1 MVYINYIT
9 LDDAKTRGKNTTV
22 YSFLIKHYDIMKYCM
37 GHEGKIDR
45 FMHPFVI
52 INDQTQFGWPRAL
65 CVPKP
70 NRAPSAYL
78 IFSQEYRQ
86 TNPQKKMN
94 MAEISAAW
102 KNTSD
107 RTKYESAAGV
117 ARQQYVNELK
127 SWNDGKEAEKT
138 KRENAAKSWASLPTP
153 ASQQPFPFGTN
164 ISSDTDDDDNSSQ
177 LLLAVAARNAKE
189 VERLLQVKDIDVNV
203 RDENG
208 WSPLYWACLKKDL
221 RIVILLLAVPNI
233 DVNRRCP
240 SDGTTPLHVAC
251 KSESG
256 IVEQLLRNEH
266 INVNL
271 LTTKGLTALYVACE
285 YGVDSNVKQLVKAA
299 GILVNQTQSANGWTP
314 LMAACDKGDKNAQ
327 RKCIEILLGAPGID
341 VNQPL
346 ISGATALYIACKN
359 KQRLEAIHLLLLAPF
374 IDINKAKKNGKTP
387 LYMACYKG
395 SSVVVEALLGAPGI
409 DVNKA
414 TEDGETPLYIACKKG
429 NWDIVVLLLMF
440 DEIQVDE
447 AAWAIIINVD
457 QYPVTRQNEI
467 ANIIENKLDE
477 DEDENLKMLLVF
489 GPYNRSFFY
498 KACNQNLPKIV
509 TALSAREDVNV
520 NQPFDRP
527 HGTGT
532 TPLTEA
538 IPSLELVRI
547 LLKCKGINVNQE
559 DRLGWTPLIQA
570 CMVNSIDIL
579 QELLQTR
586 GIRVNL
592 KSTDSGDTALHYA
605 CGAPPASTEI
615 ISMLLERREIEVNEP
630 SDQGG
635 KTPLIM
641 AIQTGRL
648 DKVKLLMERSDIN
661 MSETRGDNTVRM
673 KTPLFWAFS
682 AVDDG
687 FPSLRHFDVLNFM
700 MGKIEKYSRLMSDLP
715 YLLNKSI
722 LKFCS
727 ANGAVMNY
735 IDSNFY
741 ALAKSILEYPIDLN
755 YYSEQETPL
764 TAVCKHVNVDIV
776 SHIKLGAQ
784 FVALL
789 LSNPNVDI
797 NKKTLGD
804 PESAL
809 HIACRRGLLPI
820 VEMLVARQDVKVND
834 SNVWG
839 ATALFLACNEDISPA
854 SLGIVQSLL
863 TRTDIRIN
871 KSVKITPANDV
882 KSSWTPLHEACS
894 NPRKLE
900 LVKLLLSDSRIDV
913 DIRTSTG
920 NTALHMAVL
929 CNSYRIVRVLI
940 GYFKRNRPDKKR
952 GRINQANN
960 REDNAIDLAVQ
971 KHFTNIGVLL
981 AENGGMQS
989 LPQAMRQQLK
999 KRARQATAIGDTI
1012 RRKVQRPVDADGRI
1026 ATKIV
1031 SMLGN
1036 NSRKRSTLIF

>member
-1 MVYINYIT
+1 MSEV
-9 LDDAKTRGKNTTV
+9 DDKTVRLV
-22 YSFLIKHYDIMKYCM
+22 VS
-37 GHEGKIDR
+37 
-45 FMHPFVI
+45 V
-52 INDQTQFGWPRAL
+52 
-65 CVPKP
+65 
-70 NRAPSAYL
+70 
-78 IFSQEYRQ
+78 
-86 TNPQKKMN
+86 
-94 MAEISAAW
+94 
-102 KNTSD
+102 
-107 RTKYESAAGV
+107 
-117 ARQQYVNELK
+117 VNELK
-127 SWNDGKEAEKT
+127 KKGNELKKKGPWTYMNANRWKQVAESVDMLGVHGLSADECKKIYGKHTKNSKT
-138 KRENAAKSWASLPTP
+138 KASKLKAAPAADGLPRT
-153 ASQQPFPFGTN
+153 STTN
-164 ISSDTDDDDNSSQ
+164 TSSNQIFSDTDDDDDDNSSQ
-177 LLLAVAARNAKE
+177 LLLAVAAINAKE

-203 RDENG
+203 RNEDG
-208 WSPLYWACLKKDL
+208 WSPLLWACSKKDL

-233 DVNRRCP
+233 DVNIICP
-240 SDGTTPLHVAC
+240 SNGTTPLHVAC

-256 IVEQLLRNEH
+256 IVEQLLRNKH

-299 GILVNQTQSANGWTP
+299 GILVNETQSANGWTP
-314 LMAACDKGDKNAQ
+314 LIAACDRANAQ
-327 RKCIEILLGAPGID
+327 SDQLSCIETLLGATGID
-341 VNQPL
+341 VNK
-346 ISGATALYIACKN
+346 SKNDGATALYIACNRKH
-359 KQRLEAIHLLLLAPF
+359 LEAVHLLLRAQG
-374 IDINKAKKNGKTP
+374 INVNKAKKNGKTP
-387 LYMACYKG
+387 LYNACYKG

-409 DVNKA
+409 LVNKA
-414 TEDGETPLYIACKKG
+414 TKDGETPLCIACKKG

-440 DEIQVDE
+440 DKIQVDE
-447 AAWAIIINVD
+447 AAWAIMSSMRQVM
-457 QYPVTRQNEI
+457 TRQNEI

-477 DEDENLKMLLVF
+477 DENLKRLLVF

-547 LLKCKGINVNQE
+547 LLKREGINVNKQ
-559 DRLGWTPLIQA
+559 DTLGWTPLIQA
-570 CMVNSIDIL
+570 CMANSIDIV

-586 GIRVNL
+586 SIRVNA
-592 KSTDSGDTALHYA
+592 KSTDSGYTALHYA
-605 CGAPPASTEI
+605 CSAHKASPKI
-615 ISMLLERREIEVNEP
+615 ISMLLKRPEIDVNVP

-635 KTPLIM
+635 QTPLIM

-648 DKVKLLMERSDIN
+648 DKVQLLMERSDIH

-673 KTPLFWAFS
+673 KTPLFWAFD

-687 FPSLRHFDVLNFM
+687 VPSLRHFDVLNFM
-700 MGKIEKYSRLMSDLP
+700 MGKIEKHSRLMSDLP

-727 ANGAVMNY
+727 TNGAVMK
-735 IDSNFY
+735 FY

-764 TAVCKHVNVDIV
+764 TAVCKNVNADIFV
-776 SHIKLGAQ
+776 HIKLGAE

-789 LSNPNVDI
+789 LSNPNIDI

-839 ATALFLACNEDISPA
+839 ATALFLACNVACNEDISQA
-854 SLGIVQSLL
+854 SLRMVKSLL

-894 NPRKLE
+894 NPLKFE

-920 NTALHMAVL
+920 NTALHMAAL
-929 CNSYRIVRVLI
+929 CNSYSIVRVLI
-940 GYFKRNRPDKKR
+940 GYFKNNDPNKKR

-960 REDNAIDLAVQ
+960 RGDNAIDLAVQ

-981 AENGGMQS
+981 VENGGMQS
-989 LPQAMRQQLK
+989 LPQAMQQQLK
-999 KRARQATAIGDTI
+999 KHSRYEQYIG
-1012 RRKVQRPVDADGRI
+1012 
-1026 ATKIV
+1026 KIV
-1031 SMLGN
+1031 SNKTRRGVDGDSRIARKIIDYIPHE
-1036 NSRKRSTLIF
+1036 NSRKSSLIF

>member
-1 MVYINYIT
+1 MSEVNEEKVIT
-9 LDDAKTRGKNTTV
+9 LVDQLKKSQHWTNMNDNRWKQVATKIALGGTILTGEQCKKIYGKRNKKNSKKKAKKQRAVPPAETGLTEGTMDA
-22 YSFLIKHYDIMKYCM
+22 D
-37 GHEGKIDR
+37 
-45 FMHPFVI
+45 
-52 INDQTQFGWPRAL
+52 
-65 CVPKP
+65 
-70 NRAPSAYL
+70 
-78 IFSQEYRQ
+78 
-86 TNPQKKMN
+86 
-94 MAEISAAW
+94 
-102 KNTSD
+102 
-107 RTKYESAAGV
+107 V
-117 ARQQYVNELK
+117 A
-127 SWNDGKEAEKT
+127 
-138 KRENAAKSWASLPTP
+138 
-153 ASQQPFPFGTN
+153 
-164 ISSDTDDDDNSSQ
+164 SSQ
-177 LLLAVAARNAKE
+177 LLLT
-189 VERLLQVKDIDVNV
+189 VEQISFPPASNGMWPTGDKVKALLKVKGIDVNV
-203 RDENG
+203 RDKNG
-208 WSPLYWACLKKDL
+208 RTPLYQACLNRDTW
-221 RIVILLLAVPNI
+221 IVRLLLAVPNI
-233 DVNRRCP
+233 DVNLSCP

-251 KSESG
+251 KSDSG

-285 YGVDSNVKQLVKAA
+285 YGVPSNVQHLVEAA

-314 LMAACDKGDKNAQ
+314 LMAACEKGDKNAQ
-327 RKCIEILLGAPGID
+327 SDHSSCIEILLGAPGID

-346 ISGATALYIACKN
+346 TSGATALYIACLRKH
-359 KQRLEAIHLLLLAPF
+359 LEAIHLLLLAPN

-387 LYMACYKG
+387 LFVACYKG
-395 SSVVVEALLGAPGI
+395 NSGAVKALLQYTLFL

-414 TEDGETPLYIACKKG
+414 TKDGETPLYIACKKG

-447 AAWAIIINVD
+447 AAWAIIINVM

-547 LLKCKGINVNQE
+547 LLKCKGINVNKE
-559 DRLGWTPLIQA
+559 DRLGWTPLIKA
-570 CMVNSIDIL
+570 CMANSIDIV

-586 GIRVNL
+586 DIRVNL

-615 ISMLLERREIEVNEP
+615 ISMLLERREIKVNEP

-641 AIQTGRL
+641 AIMSGQL
-648 DKVKLLMERSDIN
+648 DKVKLLMERREIN
-661 MSETRGDNTVRM
+661 MSETRGDNTVRSDNTVRM
-673 KTPLFWAFS
+673 KTPLFWAFD
-682 AVDDG
+682 AVDEYG
-687 FPSLRHFDVLNFM
+687 MQSLQNFEVLNFM
-700 MGKIEKYSRLMSDLP
+700 MGMIKKYPRLMSDLP
-715 YLLNKSI
+715 YFLNRSI

-727 ANGAVMNY
+727 ANGDMMNY

-741 ALAKSILEYPIDLN
+741 ALAKSILEYPIGLN

-764 TAVCKHVNVDIV
+764 TAVCKHVNVDSV
-776 SHIKLGAQ
+776 SHIKLCAQ

-789 LSNPNVDI
+789 LSNPKVDI
-797 NKKTLGD
+797 NKKTMGD

-820 VEMLVARQDVKVND
+820 VEMLVARRDVKVND

-839 ATALFLACNEDISPA
+839 ATALFLACNTVTRSEDISPA

-871 KSVKITPANDV
+871 KSVKMTRFNDV

-894 NPRKLE
+894 NPRKLN
-900 LVKLLLSDSRIDV
+900 LVKLLLSDSRIDI

-929 CNSYRIVRVLI
+929 CNSYDIVRVLI
-940 GYFKRNRPDKKR
+940 GYFEDNNSHKKR

-960 REDNAIDLAVQ
+960 TGHNAIDLAVQ
-971 KHFTNIGVLL
+971 KDFTNIGVLL
-981 AENGGMQS
+981 AENGGVQS
-989 LPQAMRQQLK
+989 LPQAMQQQLK
-999 KRARQATAIGDTI
+999 KRALTTSAIGNTI

-1036 NSRKRSTLIF
+1036 SSRKRSTLIF

>member
-1 MVYINYIT
+1 MSEV
-9 LDDAKTRGKNTTV
+9 DDKTVRLVVHVVNK
-22 YSFLIKHYDIMKYCM
+22 LKE
-37 GHEGKIDR
+37 EGKWKRMTNGRWREVAERVDTGELGVLGLSADECKKIYGKHTKNSKTKASTAAD
-45 FMHPFVI
+45 
-52 INDQTQFGWPRAL
+52 GLPRTSTT
-65 CVPKP
+65 
-70 NRAPSAYL
+70 NTFSNQ
-78 IFSQEYRQ
+78 IFS
-86 TNPQKKMN
+86 
-94 MAEISAAW
+94 
-102 KNTSD
+102 
-107 RTKYESAAGV
+107 
-117 ARQQYVNELK
+117 
-127 SWNDGKEAEKT
+127 
-138 KRENAAKSWASLPTP
+138 
-153 ASQQPFPFGTN
+153 
-164 ISSDTDDDDNSSQ
+164 DTDDDDDDNSSQ

-203 RDENG
+203 RDEDG
-208 WSPLYWACLKKDL
+208 WSPLYQACLNKDL

-285 YGVDSNVKQLVKAA
+285 YGVPSNVQHLVEAA
-299 GILVNQTQSANGWTP
+299 GILVNQTQSAKGWTP
-314 LMAACDKGDKNAQ
+314 LMAACEKGDKNAQ
-327 RKCIEILLGAPGID
+327 SDHSSCIEILLGAPGID

-346 ISGATALYIACKN
+346 TSGATALYIACLRKH
-359 KQRLEAIHLLLLAPF
+359 LEAIHLLLLAPN

-387 LYMACYKG
+387 LFVACYKG
-395 SSVVVEALLGAPGI
+395 NSGAVKALLQYTLFL

-414 TEDGETPLYIACKKG
+414 TKDGETPLYIACKKG

-559 DRLGWTPLIQA
+559 DSLGWTPLIKA
-570 CMVNSIDIL
+570 CMANSIGIL
-579 QELLQTR
+579 RELLQTR
-586 GIRVNL
+586 DIRVNL

-615 ISMLLERREIEVNEP
+615 ISMLLERRDIEVNEP

-641 AIQTGRL
+641 AIMSGQI
-648 DKVKLLMERSDIN
+648 DKVKLLMERREIN

-673 KTPLFWAFS
+673 KTPLFWAFD
-682 AVDDG
+682 AVDEYG
-687 FPSLRHFDVLNFM
+687 MQSLRNFEVLNFM
-700 MGKIEKYSRLMSDLP
+700 MGMIKKYPRLMSDLP
-715 YLLNKSI
+715 YFLNRSI

-727 ANGAVMNY
+727 ANGDMMNY

-741 ALAKSILEYPIDLN
+741 ALAKSILEYPIGLN

-776 SHIKLGAQ
+776 SHIKLCAQ

-789 LSNPNVDI
+789 LSNPKVDI
-797 NKKTLGD
+797 NKKTMGD

-820 VEMLVARQDVKVND
+820 VEMLVARRDVKVND

-839 ATALFLACNEDISPA
+839 ATALFLACNTVTRSEDISPA

-871 KSVKITPANDV
+871 KSVKMTRFNDV

-894 NPRKLE
+894 NPRKLN
-900 LVKLLLSDSRIDV
+900 LVKLLLSDSRIDI

-929 CNSYRIVRVLI
+929 CNSYDIVRVLI
-940 GYFKRNRPDKKR
+940 GYFEDNNSHKKR

-960 REDNAIDLAVQ
+960 TGHNAIDLAVQ
-971 KHFTNIGVLL
+971 KDFTNIGVLL
-981 AENGGMQS
+981 AENGGVQS
-989 LPQAMRQQLK
+989 LPQAMQQQLK
-999 KRARQATAIGDTI
+999 KRALTASAIGNTI

-1036 NSRKRSTLIF
+1036 NYRKRSTLIF

>member
-1 MVYINYIT
+1 MSEV
-9 LDDAKTRGKNTTV
+9 DDKTVRLVVHVVNQLKE
-22 YSFLIKHYDIMKYCM
+22 
-37 GHEGKIDR
+37 EGKWKRMTNGRWREVAKSVDMLGVHGLSADECKEIYGASKLKAAPAAD
-45 FMHPFVI
+45 
-52 INDQTQFGWPRAL
+52 DLPRTSTT
-65 CVPKP
+65 
-70 NRAPSAYL
+70 NTFSNQ
-78 IFSQEYRQ
+78 IFS
-86 TNPQKKMN
+86 
-94 MAEISAAW
+94 
-102 KNTSD
+102 
-107 RTKYESAAGV
+107 
-117 ARQQYVNELK
+117 
-127 SWNDGKEAEKT
+127 
-138 KRENAAKSWASLPTP
+138 
-153 ASQQPFPFGTN
+153 
-164 ISSDTDDDDNSSQ
+164 DTDDDDDDDDNSSQ

-203 RDENG
+203 RDEDG
-208 WSPLYWACLKKDL
+208 WSPLYQACLNKDL
-221 RIVILLLAVPNI
+221 RIVILLLAVPKI
-233 DVNRRCP
+233 KVNLSCL

-251 KSESG
+251 KSDSG
-256 IVEQLLRNEH
+256 IVEQLLRNED

-285 YGVDSNVKQLVKAA
+285 YGVPSNVQHLVEAA

-314 LMAACDKGDKNAQ
+314 LIAACDKGDKNAQ
-327 RKCIEILLGAPGID
+327 SDHLSCIEILLGAPGID

-346 ISGATALYIACKN
+346 TSGATALYIACRRKH
-359 KQRLEAIHLLLLAPF
+359 LEAIHLLLLAPN
-374 IDINKAKKNGKTP
+374 IDINKAKKNGK
-387 LYMACYKG
+387 
-395 SSVVVEALLGAPGI
+395 
-409 DVNKA
+409 
-414 TEDGETPLYIACKKG
+414 TPLYIACKKG

-447 AAWAIIINVD
+447 AEWELIINVM

-467 ANIIENKLDE
+467 AKIIENKLDE
-477 DEDENLKMLLVF
+477 NKNNLKMLLVF
-489 GPYNRSFFY
+489 GPYNSSFFY

-509 TALSAREDVNV
+509 TALSARKDVNV

-547 LLKCKGINVNQE
+547 LLKCEGINVNQE
-559 DRLGWTPLIQA
+559 DGFGWTPLIKA
-570 CMVNSIDIL
+570 CMANSIGIL
-579 QELLQTR
+579 RELLQTR
-586 GIRVNL
+586 DIQVNL

-605 CGAPPASTEI
+605 CGAHQASTEI
-615 ISMLLERREIEVNEP
+615 VSMLLKQREINVNKP

-641 AIQTGRL
+641 AIMSGRL
-648 DKVKLLMERSDIN
+648 DKVKLLMERREIN

-673 KTPLFWAFS
+673 KTPLFWAFY
-682 AVDDG
+682 AVDEYG
-687 FPSLRHFDVLNFM
+687 MQSLRNFEVLNFM
-700 MGKIEKYSRLMSDLP
+700 MGMIKKYPRLMSDLP
-715 YLLNKSI
+715 YFLNRSI

-727 ANGAVMNY
+727 ANGDVMNY

-741 ALAKSILEYPIDLN
+741 ALAKSILEYPIGLN

-776 SHIKLGAQ
+776 SHIKLCAQ

-789 LSNPNVDI
+789 LSNPKVDI
-797 NKKTLGD
+797 NKKTMGD

-839 ATALFLACNEDISPA
+839 ATALFLVCNTETRSEDISPA
-854 SLGIVQSLL
+854 SLGIVRSLL

-871 KSVKITPANDV
+871 KSVKMTRFNDV

-894 NPRKLE
+894 NPRKLN

-929 CNSYRIVRVLI
+929 CNSYDIVRVLI
-940 GYFKRNRPDKKR
+940 GYFEDNNSHKKR

-960 REDNAIDLAVQ
+960 TGHNAIDLAVQ
-971 KHFTNIGVLL
+971 KDFTNIGVLL
-981 AENGGMQS
+981 AENGGVQS
-989 LPQAMRQQLK
+989 LPQAMQQQLK
-999 KRARQATAIGDTI
+999 KRALTASAIGNTI
-1012 RRKVQRPVDADGRI
+1012 RRTVQRPVDADGRI

-1036 NSRKRSTLIF
+1036 NYRKRSTLIF

>member
-1 MVYINYIT
+1 MSEV
-9 LDDAKTRGKNTTV
+9 DDKTVRLVVHVVNQLKE
-22 YSFLIKHYDIMKYCM
+22 
-37 GHEGKIDR
+37 EGKWKRMTNGRWREVAKSVDMLGVHGLSADECKKIYGKHTKNSKTKASKLKAAPAAD
-45 FMHPFVI
+45 
-52 INDQTQFGWPRAL
+52 GLPRTSTT
-65 CVPKP
+65 
-70 NRAPSAYL
+70 NTSSNQ
-78 IFSQEYRQ
+78 IFS
-86 TNPQKKMN
+86 
-94 MAEISAAW
+94 
-102 KNTSD
+102 
-107 RTKYESAAGV
+107 
-117 ARQQYVNELK
+117 
-127 SWNDGKEAEKT
+127 
-138 KRENAAKSWASLPTP
+138 
-153 ASQQPFPFGTN
+153 
-164 ISSDTDDDDNSSQ
+164 DTDDDDDDDDNSSQ

-203 RDENG
+203 RNEDG
-208 WSPLYWACLKKDL
+208 WSPLLWACSKKDL
-221 RIVILLLAVPNI
+221 RIVKLLLAVPNI
-233 DVNRRCP
+233 DVNLSCP

-251 KSESG
+251 KSDSG

-285 YGVDSNVKQLVKAA
+285 YGVPSNVQHLVEAA
-299 GILVNQTQSANGWTP
+299 GILVNQTQSAKGWTP
-314 LMAACDKGDKNAQ
+314 LMAACEKGDKNAQ
-327 RKCIEILLGAPGID
+327 SDHLSCIEILLGAPGID

-346 ISGATALYIACKN
+346 TSGATALYIACLRKH
-359 KQRLEAIHLLLLAPF
+359 LEAIHLLLLAPN

-387 LYMACYKG
+387 LFVACYKG
-395 SSVVVEALLGAPGI
+395 NSGAVKALLQYTLFL

-414 TEDGETPLYIACKKG
+414 TKDGETPLYIACKKG

-447 AAWAIIINVD
+447 AAWAIIINVM

-559 DRLGWTPLIQA
+559 DSLGWTPLIKA
-570 CMVNSIDIL
+570 CMANSIDIV

-586 GIRVNL
+586 DIQVNL

-605 CGAPPASTEI
+605 CGAHQASTEI
-615 ISMLLERREIEVNEP
+615 VSMLLKQREIKVNEP

-641 AIQTGRL
+641 AIMSGQL
-648 DKVKLLMERSDIN
+648 DKVKLLMERRDID
-661 MSETRGDNTVRM
+661 MSETRDDHTLRM
-673 KTPLFWAFS
+673 KTPLFWAFD
-682 AVDDG
+682 AVDEYG
-687 FPSLRHFDVLNFM
+687 MQSPRNFELLNFM
-700 MGKIEKYSRLMSDLP
+700 MGMIKKYPRLMSDLP
-715 YLLNKSI
+715 YFLNRSI

-727 ANGAVMNY
+727 ANGDMMNY

-741 ALAKSILEYPIDLN
+741 ALAKSILGYHIGLN

-764 TAVCKHVNVDIV
+764 TAVCKHVNVDIAMP
-776 SHIKLGAQ
+776 SHMKRGAE

-789 LSNPNVDI
+789 LSNSNVDI
-797 NKKTLGD
+797 NKKTEVD

-820 VEMLVARQDVKVND
+820 VKILVARQDVKVND
-834 SNVWG
+834 PNVWG
-839 ATALFLACNEDISPA
+839 ATALYVACDRDFLPFDFTKAGLE
-854 SLGIVQSLL
+854 IVQSLL
-863 TRTDIRIN
+863 TRTDILIN
-871 KSVKITPANDV
+871 KSVELTPANDV

-894 NPRKLE
+894 NPRKLN
-900 LVKLLLSDSRIDV
+900 LVKLLLLDSRIDV

-929 CNSYRIVRVLI
+929 CNSYDIVRVLI
-940 GYFKRNRPDKKR
+940 GYFEDNNSHKKR

-960 REDNAIDLAVQ
+960 TGHNAIDLAVQ
-971 KHFTNIGVLL
+971 KDFTNIGVLL
-981 AENGGMQS
+981 AENGGVQS
-989 LPQAMRQQLK
+989 LPQAMQQQLK
-999 KRARQATAIGDTI
+999 KRAITASAIGNTI

-1036 NSRKRSTLIF
+1036 SSRKRSTLIF